1 MLGFT
6 ITGRWTRFL
15 GGALAWF
22 VVFACAVP
30 THAAE
35 DTSGGGSADAAA
47 EVAVPEDRNPAWADA
62 YREGPLDAEETRHY
76 TGRARLKASV
86 IGAMRTVDRSQFVPE
101 GSELYAWENRP
112 LPIGYGQTISQP
124 FIVAL
129 MTDLLDLEPVHRVL
143 EIGTGS
149 GYQAAV
155 LATLVA
161 SVHTIEIV
169 PELAAS
175 AAARLKLLGYPNVQ
189 VRAGDGWHGWPEAA
203 PFDRII
209 VTAVGEE
216 IPPRL
221 LEQLA
226 PGGRMVMPIGPRY
239 GGQNLTVID
248 KTPDGVTTEQ
258 VLPVQFVPLTR
269 AEE

>member
-1 MLGFT
+1 MPHSSHLT
-6 ITGRWTRFL
+6 ATRSAFPAAVL
-15 GGALAWF
+15 WLAALVLLPMTA
-22 VVFACAVP
+22 ACAEVDRE
-30 THAAE
+30 E
-35 DTSGGGSADAAA
+35 DMHSLIEEIRRDT
-47 EVAVPEDRNPAWADA
+47 R
-62 YREGPLDAEETRHY
+62 ETRHY
-76 TGRARLKASV
+76 TGREVLSEAV
-86 IGAMRTVDRSQFVPE
+86 IAAMQSVDRAAFVPP

-129 MTDLLDLEPVHRVL
+129 MTDLLDLEATHRVL

-149 GYQAAV
+149 AYQAAV
-155 LATLVA
+155 L
-161 SVHTIEIV
+161 SVLTAEVYTIEIV

-175 AAARLKLLGYPNVQ
+175 AADRLARLGYDNVH
-189 VRAGDGWHGWPEAA
+189 VRAGDGRLGWPAAA

-209 VTAVGEE
+209 VTAVGED

-226 PGGRMVMPIGPRY
+226 VGGRMVMPIGPRY

-248 KTPDGVTTEQ
+248 KTTDGIETSQ
-258 VLPVQFVPLTR
+258 VLPVQFVPLTGSDD
-269 AEE
+269 ETH

>member
-1 MLGFT
+1 MQNLLDE
-6 ITGRWTRFL
+6 IRR
-15 GGALAWF
+15 
-22 VVFACAVP
+22 
-30 THAAE
+30 
-35 DTSGGGSADAAA
+35 DA
-47 EVAVPEDRNPAWADA
+47 R
-62 YREGPLDAEETRHY
+62 ETRAY
-76 TGRARLKASV
+76 TGRTTLSRDVLAAMAR
-86 IGAMRTVDRSQFVPE
+86 VDRARFVPP

-112 LPIGYGQTISQP
+112 LSIGYGQTISQP

-129 MTDLLDLEPVHRVL
+129 MSDLLEIEPDHRVL

-155 LATLVA
+155 LAELVA
-161 SVHTIEIV
+161 DVYTIEIV

-175 AAARLKLLGYPNVQ
+175 AAARLEELGYGNVH

-216 IPPRL
+216 IPPKL
-221 LEQLA
+221 IDQLA
-226 PGGRMVMPIGPRY
+226 DGGRMVMPIGPRH
-239 GGQNLTVID
+239 GGQNLTVIR
-248 KTPDGVTTEQ
+248 KLPDAIDTEQ

-269 AEE
+269 LED

>member
-1 MLGFT
+1 MQRL
-6 ITGRWTRFL
+6 IAEIQRDTR
-15 GGALAWF
+15 
-22 VVFACAVP
+22 
-30 THAAE
+30 
-35 DTSGGGSADAAA
+35 
-47 EVAVPEDRNPAWADA
+47 
-62 YREGPLDAEETRHY
+62 ETRSY
-76 TGRARLKASV
+76 TGRDRLKDSV
-86 IGAMRTVDRSQFVPE
+86 LGAMQAVDRAKFVPP

-112 LPIGYGQTISQP
+112 LSIGYGQTISQP

-129 MTDLLDLEPVHRVL
+129 MTDLLDVAPDHAVL

-155 LATLVA
+155 LAGLVA
-161 SVHTIEIV
+161 HVYTIEIV

-175 AAARLKLLGYPNVQ
+175 AAERLERLGYDNVS
-189 VRAGDGWHGWPEAA
+189 VRSGDGWYGWPEAA

-209 VTAVGEE
+209 VTAVGED
-216 IPPRL
+216 IPPKL

-226 PGGRMVMPIGPRY
+226 EGGRMVMPIGPQW

-248 KTPDGVTTEQ
+248 KTADGIQTDE

-269 AEE
+269 SKEQD

>member
-1 MLGFT
+1 MQ
-6 ITGRWTRFL
+6 IRTRRTVL
-15 GGALAWF
+15 PLPLLWLVALLAAPLTA
-22 VVFACAVP
+22 ACAEP
-30 THAAE
+30 ETEEAMQNLIDE
-35 DTSGGGSADAAA
+35 IRRDT
-47 EVAVPEDRNPAWADA
+47 
-62 YREGPLDAEETRHY
+62 LETRHY
-76 TGRARLKASV
+76 TGRNELSPAVLA
-86 IGAMRTVDRSQFVPE
+86 AMQRIDRAQFVPQ

-129 MTDLLDLEPVHRVL
+129 MTDLLDLTSEHRVL

-155 LATLVA
+155 LSELVA
-161 SVHTIEIV
+161 EVYTIEIV
-169 PELAAS
+169 PELAKS
-175 AAARLKLLGYPNVQ
+175 AAARLERLGYDNVQ
-189 VRAGDGWHGWPEAA
+189 VRAGDGRLGWPDAA

-209 VTAVGEE
+209 VTAVGED

-226 PGGRMVMPIGPRY
+226 PGGRMVMPVGPRY

-248 KTPDGVTTEQ
+248 KTADGIDTSQ
-258 VLPVQFVPLTR
+258 VLPVQFVPLTGSDD
-269 AEE
+269 EE

>member
-1 MLGFT
+1 VKA
-6 ITGRWTRFL
+6 RATRFVNQPTGSL
-15 GGALAWF
+15 LLALVVGWFALAGG
-22 VVFACAVP
+22 P
-30 THAAE
+30 RAATPE
-35 DTSGGGSADAAA
+35 NAMQTMITEIERDT
-47 EVAVPEDRNPAWADA
+47 
-62 YREGPLDAEETRHY
+62 LETQSY
-76 TGRARLKASV
+76 TGRERLKVSV
-86 IGAMRTVDRSQFVPE
+86 IESMRRVDRSKFVLP

-112 LPIGYGQTISQP
+112 LSIGYGQTISQP

-129 MTDLLDLEPVHRVL
+129 MTDLLDVTPQHRVL

-155 LATLVA
+155 LAGLVG

-175 AAARLKLLGYPNVQ
+175 ARDRLERLGYENVQ
-189 VRAGDGWHGWPEAA
+189 VRSGDGWHGWPEAA

-209 VTAVGEE
+209 VTAVAEE
-216 IPPRL
+216 VPPRL
-221 LEQLA
+221 LEQLVD
-226 PGGRMVMPIGPRY
+226 GGRMVMPIGPRH

-248 KTPDGVTTEQ
+248 KTSTGVEQKQ